1 MARWTAGGD
10 DNPMIIETANEGHV
24 SLHIPSGE
32 PILADRDTAQDIRVK
47 IGAAI
52 VASTQEWHQ

>member
-1 MARWTAGGD
+1 MARWTAGNG
-10 DNPMIIETANEGHV
+10 DNPMIIETADDGHV

-32 PILADRDTAQDIRVK
+32 PILADRDTAQDIRTK

-52 VASTQEWHQ
+52 VASTQEWHR